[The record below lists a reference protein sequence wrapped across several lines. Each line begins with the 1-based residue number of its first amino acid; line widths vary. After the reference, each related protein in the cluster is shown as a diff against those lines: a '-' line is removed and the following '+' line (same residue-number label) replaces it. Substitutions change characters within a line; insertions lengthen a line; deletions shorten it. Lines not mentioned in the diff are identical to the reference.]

1 MWGTPGSYISKVH
14 LVVLLD
20 FAGEV
25 ESLVLTKN
33 TKAA

>member
-1 MWGTPGSYISKVH
+1 MTGSYISNVH
-14 LVVLLD
+14 LVVLFG

-25 ESLVLTKN
+25 ESLVLTKT